1 MLQNLK
7 ETYKSRW
14 NDELEKLVYA
24 YCTEHSM
31 TRYSVHYLLFG
42 GKPKLPVD
50 FILKGQEEIEE
61 KDQDYNNYS
70 KMWKGRT
77 NETYKIANQNTK
89 DRRHQ
94 DKTKKDIKAT
104 LLPVQV
110 GNRIL
115 VRDSTPR
122 EGSSKLKSFQG
133 QEIYVLKEIKDPE
146 NLLYTMREQ
155 DKANSKS
162 KTIHR
167 NNIMP

>member
-1 MLQNLK
+1 
-7 ETYKSRW
+7 
-14 NDELEKLVYA
+14 
-24 YCTEHSM
+24 
-31 TRYSVHYLLFG
+31 
-42 GKPKLPVD
+42 
-50 FILKGQEEIEE
+50 
-61 KDQDYNNYS
+61 
-70 KMWKGRT
+70 MWKGRT
-77 NETYKIANQNTK
+77 NQTYKIANQNTK
-89 DRRHQ
+89 HRRHQ